1 MNEVIY
7 LNQDDFE
14 AEVLNS
20 PVPVLVQFSSVL
32 CGPCNAMKP
41 VLDDLAADL
50 GDGGKVVVV
59 EITINERVV
68 EEYGIASIPTLI
80 VFRDGRQIH
89 RMIGMKSKDY
99 LRAALAA

>member
-1 MNEVIY
+1 MSEVIY
-7 LNQDDFE
+7 VNQDDFE
-14 AEVLNS
+14 AEVLES

-59 EITINERVV
+59 EITMNERLA
-68 EEYGIASIPTLI
+68 EQYEIASLPTLI
-80 VFRDGRQIH
+80 VFSGGRQIH
-89 RMIGMKSKDY
+89 RMSGMKSKDY
-99 LRAALAA
+99 LREALAA